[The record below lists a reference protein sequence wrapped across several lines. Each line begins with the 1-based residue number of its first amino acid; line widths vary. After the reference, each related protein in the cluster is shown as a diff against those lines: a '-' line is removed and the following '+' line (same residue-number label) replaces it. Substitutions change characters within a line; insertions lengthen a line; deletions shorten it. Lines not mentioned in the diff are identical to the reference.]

1 MVTIVVSVAAY
12 QLKVGGCFNAIE
24 IYRQCS
30 GKRAK
35 RDALGIKTSRDLL
48 HDIGMSFVHERVH
61 LGCHMIPG

>member
-1 MVTIVVSVAAY
+1 M
-12 QLKVGGCFNAIE
+12 GGCFNAIE

-35 RDALGIKTSRDLL
+35 RDALGIKTSRGLL
-48 HDIGMSFVHERVH
+48 HDIGMSFVHERVN